1 MKSVHSRTGTALL
14 FAVAAMACLAADAED
29 AYIEST
35 TADKQAIN
43 TGYYINARTKI
54 EIDFQM
60 TSIVSQGRLFGQDGD
75 GCGNYAVV
83 YFGWGNNANDFKFGY
98 GNSFNGA
105 FIAANNLRRNTIIY
119 DGPNN
124 KGYMLQ
130 DGNVVATVDLTAAHG
145 NTANFPC
152 GIFANTTDAAG
163 SFNNFAP
170 MRLYGFKVYEDG
182 ELVRDLSP
190 ALKGGRAGLYDR
202 VRGTFHANNNALAN
216 FAYGGDIME
225 IPDDGYVQSDGTVG
239 VNSRY
244 FFNPKSR
251 IEVDYALTDTTTGQ
265 QRIWGRDSSAPKAAL
280 YVQGSLNI
288 ALASGDD
295 FVNSD
300 TQTGLKA
307 DTARHTVIL
316 DVNDKTAAF
325 VTGGTTNW
333 SKSAILDTHAPSTTA
348 TIPIGI
354 FACMEDN
361 ASGMS
366 YNNFAK
372 AKIYRIKFFTDGELI
387 YDYVPCVQGG
397 IAGFKDMVNGAFITS
412 ETAGEL
418 TYGGNILVEAGP
430 GYLANNGKA
439 FIDTDYTVTP
449 HTRVE
454 VDYLHVQ
461 NLKDNRVFSAYDTDS
476 LYFLHYSNGGTNYAW
491 CCMDDS
497 GNWTSTGL
505 PIHKFRRR
513 TFIIDPHADFAGLVT
528 AGYTN
533 YSSTISGVAT
543 ALGGTYVK
551 NAGRPLRVF
560 ADNSGS
566 LVSDLRLYGLRIY
579 EAGTL
584 VSDFIPYSMNGEA
597 GLYDQKA
604 GAFKTSA
611 NKYALTAGGEIAS
624 NGRND
629 AYLESDA
636 TQGINTGYLMKGSQS
651 RIECDF
657 AFPDATGTQQRP
669 FGQDAGGDLV
679 YSLYVNWE
687 GKFVYGFGNTF
698 INSHGPYEATDT
710 RRHTAIIDGYHNR
723 LYWVTGGVTNK
734 TYDISGDAHNNNAT
748 WPLGIFATPNNQSA
762 TEWRNPSKM
771 KLYSFRIYENDVL
784 VHEYLPYNDNGVPC
798 LYDTVDGIA
807 RTDVRNGNAFVLG
820 GMGVDGAEKWVK
832 ELPATRRV
840 SQSRQTIALTAAAAG
855 AVRYRWTLNG
865 EEIEGATGETCTA
878 MWRKGHYDT
887 PDIYTCTA
895 IYDVFGTET
904 EGAPVTCE
912 VTNLPFA
919 FVLVVR

>member
-1 MKSVHSRTGTALL
+1 MKRISIMT
-14 FAVAAMACLAADAED
+14 FAAAAMVAAVTTAYAED

-43 TGYYINARTKI
+43 TGYYINSKTKI

-130 DGNVVATVDLTAAHG
+130 DGNVVATVNLTAAHG

-152 GIFANTTDAAG
+152 GIFANTTDAVG

-170 MRLYGFKVYEDG
+170 MRLYGFKVYEEG
-182 ELVRDLSP
+182 ELVRDLTP

-202 VRGTFHANNNALAN
+202 KRGTFHADDRVPAKN

-280 YVQGSLNI
+280 YVQGFLNI

-316 DVNDKTAAF
+316 DVNNKTAAF
-325 VTGGTTNW
+325 ITGCTTNW
-333 SKSAILDTHAPSTTA
+333 SKSAIHATHAPSTTA

-372 AKIYRIKFFTDGELI
+372 AKIYRIKFFTDGVPVH
-387 YDYVPCVQGG
+387 DYVPCVQGG
-397 IAGFKDMVNGAFITS
+397 IAGFKDMVDGAFITS

-418 TYGGNILVEAGP
+418 TYGGNILVEDGP

-476 LYFLHYSNGGTNYAW
+476 LYFLHYSNGGANYAW

-497 GNWTSTGL
+497 GSWTSTGL

-513 TFIIDPHADFAGLVT
+513 TFIIDPHTDFAGMVT

-579 EAGTL
+579 ESGTL
-584 VSDFIPYSMNGEA
+584 VRDFIPYSMNGEL
-597 GLYDQKA
+597 GLYDQKT
-604 GAFKTSA
+604 GAFKASA
-611 NKYALTAGGEIAS
+611 NKYTLTAGGEIAS

-657 AFPDATGTQQRP
+657 AFPDATGIQQRP
-669 FGQDAGGDLV
+669 FGQDSGGDLV

-748 WPLGIFATPNNQSA
+748 WPLGIFATPHNQAA
-762 TEWRNPSKM
+762 TDWRNPSKM
-771 KLYSFRIYENDVL
+771 KLYSFRIYESDAL
-784 VHEYLPYNDNGVPC
+784 VHEYVPYKKGNVLG
-798 LYDTVDGIA
+798 LYDMVDKVVKEDT
-807 RTDVRNGNAFVLG
+807 RSGNAFVIG
-820 GMGVDGAEKWVK
+820 GMGVDGAEKWIVRPQNSK
-832 ELPATRRV
+832 
-840 SQSRQTIALTAAAAG
+840 LTKKAGTTTLSANAAG
-855 AVRYRWTLNG
+855 AISYKWTKNG
-865 EEIEGATGETCTA
+865 AMVTGGTDGDLTVTWVKGGAT
-878 MWRKGHYDT
+878 DT
-887 PDIYTCTA
+887 YTVTPV
-895 IYDVFGTET
+895 YDVYGVET
-904 EGAPVTCE
+904 DGEPISCTVE
-912 VTNLPFA
+912 NLQQGM
-919 FVLVVR
+919 VILVK

>member
-1 MKSVHSRTGTALL
+1 MKRISIMTCA
-14 FAVAAMACLAADAED
+14 AAAMVAAVTTAYAED

-43 TGYYINARTKI
+43 SGYYINARTKI

-98 GNSFNGA
+98 GNSFSGG

-152 GIFANTTDAAG
+152 GIFANTTDAVG

-170 MRLYGFKVYEDG
+170 MRLYGFKIYEDDV
-182 ELVRDLSP
+182 LVRDFVP
-190 ALKGGRAGLYDR
+190 ALKAGRAGLYDR
-202 VRGTFHANNNALAN
+202 KRGTFHTDDRMPIQPFL
-216 FAYGGDIME
+216 YGGDIE
-225 IPDDGYVQSDGTVG
+225 TVQDDGYVESDGTVG

-265 QRIWGRDSSAPKAAL
+265 QRIWGMDGQSPMASL
-280 YVQGSLNI
+280 YVQG
-288 ALASGDD
+288 ALTMAFGCGDT

-300 TQTGLKA
+300 TQTGFAA
-307 DTARHTVIL
+307 DTVRHTAIL
-316 DVNDKTAAF
+316 DVNNKTAAF
-325 VTGGTTNW
+325 ITGTTTNW
-333 SKSAILDTHAPSTTA
+333 SKNAILDTHVPTTTA
-348 TIPIGI
+348 VRPLGI
-354 FACMEDN
+354 FGDCSNEN
-361 ASGMS
+361 GMS
-366 YNNFAK
+366 HNNLAK
-372 AKIYRIKFFTDGELI
+372 VKIYRIKFSTDGVLVH
-387 YDYVPCVQGG
+387 DYVPCVQGG
-397 IAGFKDMVNGAFITS
+397 IVGFKDIVDGAFITS

-418 TYGGNILVEAGP
+418 TYGGNILVEDGP

-439 FIDTDYTVTP
+439 FIDTGYTVTP

-461 NLKDNRVFSAYDTDS
+461 NIKDNRVFSAYEDSAES
-476 LYFLHYSNGGTNYAW
+476 LYFQHYANGSTNYAW
-491 CCMDDS
+491 ACMDGS

-505 PIHKFRRR
+505 SIHKFRRR
-513 TFIIDPHADFAGLVT
+513 TFILDPHADFAGLVT

-533 YSSTISGVAT
+533 YASTISGVVT

-551 NAGRPLRVF
+551 NAGQSLKVF
-560 ADNSGS
+560 AEGDGK

-584 VSDFIPYSMNGEA
+584 VSDFIPYSMNGEL
-597 GLYDQKA
+597 GLYDQKT
-604 GAFKTSA
+604 GAFKASA
-611 NKYALTAGGEIAS
+611 NKYAFTAGGEVAS

-636 TQGINTGYLMKGSQS
+636 TQGINTGYLMKGSES

-657 AFPDATGTQQRP
+657 AYPDATGTQQRP
-669 FGQDAGGDLV
+669 FGQDSGGGLL

-687 GKFVYGFGNTF
+687 GKFMYGFGNTF
-698 INSHGPYEATDT
+698 INTHGPYEATDT

-734 TYDISGDAHNNNAT
+734 TYDITGDAHNNNAT
-748 WPLGIFATPNNQSA
+748 WPLGIFATPHNQAA

-771 KLYSFRIYENDVL
+771 KLYSFRIYEQDVL
-784 VHEYLPYNDNGVPC
+784 VHEYVPYKKGNVLG
-798 LYDTVDGIA
+798 LYDMVDKVVKEDT
-807 RTDVRNGNAFVLG
+807 RSGNAFVIG
-820 GMGVDGAEKWVK
+820 GMGVDGAEKWIVRPQNSK
-832 ELPATRRV
+832 
-840 SQSRQTIALTAAAAG
+840 LTKKAGTTTLSANAAG
-855 AVRYRWTLNG
+855 AISYKWTKNG
-865 EEIEGATGETCTA
+865 AMVTGGTDGDLTVTWVKGGAT
-878 MWRKGHYDT
+878 DT
-887 PDIYTCTA
+887 YTVTPV
-895 IYDVFGTET
+895 YDVYGVET
-904 EGAPVTCE
+904 DGEPISCTVE
-912 VTNLPFA
+912 NLPQGMTI
-919 FVLVVR
+919 VIQ